1 MKYRM
6 YVDEVGN
13 PDLGSSDNPLHR
25 FLSLTGVIVDLNHV
39 KEIIYPQ
46 MEELKLRFF
55 KSHPDD
61 PVIFHRKKL
70 VNARFPFHALR
81 DPEIQSNF
89 DSDLLNLLISWNYTV
104 ISVCLDKRAHKDT
117 YKAWRYDPYHYCLA
131 LLLERFT
138 FFLEQNN
145 AAGDIMAESRGGK
158 EDMRMKKSFEK
169 LWQDGTE
176 YIGPDRFQHVFTSKQ
191 LKVKPKSN
199 NISGLQLADL
209 IAHPSRNEILEE
221 NGLLDRP
228 MAPFATKIIEI
239 LQEKYYRQG
248 GKVFGKKF
256 I

>member
-1 MKYRM
+1 M